1 MLKAKALFAV
11 KENENTEQKPIAPAA
26 NNPGQNPVAA
36 DPEQTTAAVEQEM
49 KSAALAALEP
59 EKEFVARIVTNL
71 EKKHSAPASG
81 KPEKV
86 TGIKDLVG
94 RKQNMRIESYGDEN
108 TVPEWITSLA
118 VKLVENDS
126 LIKDLILRLR
136 QQYIH
141 KQKEFSF
148 SLSAWDEED
157 KQTIRTLFKEEMCG
171 LLDSVSAEENSDIL
185 SGNLVM
191 TPEAQNFLTGQYME
205 IGIYELIREILDELA
220 AKHGRTYRLYRNV
233 VVSTKAGLPENEFD
247 IVIEWD
253 GIFYV
258 AEVKSGKKFEAW
270 GMLADTGKKYGIVPD
285 RLLLVDSYLSNVKA
299 RRIESFCRYY
309 VSSLEKESLKEKV
322 TRMISN
328 DL

>member
-11 KENENTEQKPIAPAA
+11 KENENTEQKPIDPAA
-26 NNPGQNPVAA
+26 NNPGQNPAA
-36 DPEQTTAAVEQEM
+36 DPEQTTAAAEQEK

-59 EKEFVARIVTNL
+59 EREFVARIVTNL
-71 EKKHSAPASG
+71 EKKHSAPAPE

-86 TGIKDLVG
+86 TGIRDLVG
-94 RKQNMRIESYGDEN
+94 RKQNMIIESYGDEN

-118 VKLVENDS
+118 VKLVENDA

-148 SLSAWDEED
+148 SLSAWGEKD
-157 KQTIRTLFKEEMCG
+157 KRTIRTLFKEEMCG
-171 LLDSVSAEENSDIL
+171 LVESVSAEENSDIL
-185 SGNLVM
+185 SGNLVL
-191 TPEAQNFLTGQYME
+191 TPEAQQFLTGQYME
-205 IGIYELIREILDELA
+205 IGVYEMIREILDELA
-220 AKHGRTYRLYRNV
+220 AQHGRTYRLYRNV

-253 GIFYV
+253 GILYV
-258 AEVKSGKKFEAW
+258 IEVKSGKKFEAW
-270 GMLADTGKKYGIVPD
+270 GTLAGTGKKYGIVPD
-285 RLLLVDSYLSNVKA
+285 RLLLVDSYLSDVKA

>member
-11 KENENTEQKPIAPAA
+11 KENENTEQKPIDPAA
-26 NNPGQNPVAA
+26 NNPGQNPAA
-36 DPEQTTAAVEQEM
+36 DPEQTTAAAEQEK

-59 EKEFVARIVTNL
+59 EREFVARIVTNL
-71 EKKHSAPASG
+71 EKKHSAPAPE

-86 TGIKDLVG
+86 TGIRDLVG
-94 RKQNMRIESYGDEN
+94 RKQNMIIESYGDEN

-118 VKLVENDS
+118 VKLVENDA

-148 SLSAWDEED
+148 SLSAWGEKD
-157 KQTIRTLFKEEMCG
+157 KRTIRTLFKEEMCG
-171 LLDSVSAEENSDIL
+171 LVESVSAEENSYIL
-185 SGNLVM
+185 SGNLVL
-191 TPEAQNFLTGQYME
+191 TPEAQQFLTGQYME
-205 IGIYELIREILDELA
+205 IGVYEMIREILDELA
-220 AKHGRTYRLYRNV
+220 AQHGRTYRLYRNV

-253 GIFYV
+253 GILYV
-258 AEVKSGKKFEAW
+258 IEVKSGKKFEAW
-270 GMLADTGKKYGIVPD
+270 GTLAGTGKKYGIVPD
-285 RLLLVDSYLSNVKA
+285 RLLLVDSYLSDVKA

>member
-11 KENENTEQKPIAPAA
+11 KENENAEQKPIAPAA
-26 NNPGQNPVAA
+26 NNPGQNPAAA

-171 LLDSVSAEENSDIL
+171 LLDSVSVEENSDIL

>member
-1 MLKAKALFAV
+1 MLKAKALFTV
-11 KENENTEQKPIAPAA
+11 KENENAEQKPIAPAA
-26 NNPGQNPVAA
+26 NNPGQNPAAA

-171 LLDSVSAEENSDIL
+171 LLDSVSVEENSDIL